1 MNEIILIIESI
12 VMFSTILLAK
22 KMFGKYGI
30 IAWIGIA
37 SVIANI
43 QVCKNINLFGLEAT
57 VGNVMFAS
65 IFLATDILSEYYG
78 EKYAKIGVYLG
89 VFSVAVYFIATQIML
104 MFAPNYL
111 DVMQPAMAQIFGFA
125 PRVCL
130 SSLLMFALA
139 NLLDVYL
146 FKKFKEKDKDKKL
159 WIRNNVCTMICNSL
173 ENFGLFFLIYL
184 GTLPIQSILIM
195 AITSSLI
202 ECLIALFDTPFLYL
216 AKKVKDKKWE

>member
-1 MNEIILIIESI
+1 MNEIILIIEAI
-12 VMFSTILLAK
+12 IMFSTILLTK
-22 KMFGKYGI
+22 KLFGKYGI

-104 MFAPNYL
+104 MFTPNYL
-111 DVMQPAMAQIFGFA
+111 DVMQPAMMQIFGFA

-146 FKKFKEKDKDKKL
+146 FKKFKEKDKNKKL
-159 WIRNNVCTMICNSL
+159 WVRNNICTMICNSL

-195 AITSSLI
+195 AITSSVI